1 MGGRVKP
8 RYCEIIGQLM
18 AEHGESQQVLAAAIG
33 ANRDKVN
40 NWLGNRSKLDIDNLL
55 KIAEHY
61 GVSADFLLGLIKD
74 KSRTPSAVDEL
85 HLSEAAV
92 ARIKEQSG
100 DKELMDLFS
109 RFVSSITFWAVLSDV
124 LRLEEY
130 PAAPDKQIAE
140 MARTKAETDFLKKAG
155 VSGALLYGD
164 RYKAFLRSY
173 IAEQLINLVK

>member
-1 MGGRVKP
+1 MKRSRFPEFTERFRQLQGTQGDTEFAKELGIARQTV
-8 RYCEIIGQLM
+8 GQYK
-18 AEHGESQQVLAAAIG
+18 
-33 ANRDKVN
+33 N
-40 NWLGNRSKLDIDNLL
+40 GNRIPDALVLRDIVC
-55 KIAEHY
+55 KT
-61 GVSADFLLGLIKD
+61 GVPADWLIGLTD
-74 KSRTPSAVDEL
+74 DTSRTPSAVDEL

-92 ARIKEQSG
+92 ARLKEQSG

-109 RFVSSITFWAVLSDV
+109 RFVSSITFWRVLSDV

-130 PAAPDKQIAE
+130 PAAPDEQIAE
-140 MARTKAETDFLKKAG
+140 KARTKAETDFLNKAG